1 MAKNK
6 NKDYNILKVRQL
18 ENKNQFLI
26 ISDGFYYFQSYGS
39 LVAVYDR
46 NKQELVLGCDYDYS
60 NTTRKHLY
68 IFINSVCAYK
78 YYELIANKRN
88 KRKAIENAIKT
99 GLIKYDENMQ

>member
-6 NKDYNILKVRQL
+6 NKDYNILKVKQL

-46 NKQELVLGCDYDYS
+46 NKKLLTVGCDYNYS
-60 NTTRKHLY
+60 RTTLKHLY
-68 IFINSVCAYK
+68 IFINSVCSYD
-78 YYELIANKRN
+78 YYSLIANKSN

-99 GLIKYDENMQ
+99 GLIKYDADMR